1 MLKKEDFYFNLP
13 KELIAQK
20 PIEPRDYSRLLVLNK
35 ENGDIKH
42 KNFFDII
49 DYFKKGDV
57 LIINNTKVFPARL
70 IGEKKDSH
78 GKVEVFL
85 LLEKEK
91 GFWECLVKGKN
102 ILENQKILFPK
113 KLEAKVLF
121 DIDGKSK
128 LVKFNFSG
136 KRFMDIVSEIGIVP
150 LPPYIKREI
159 KNTGLKKYKVE
170 REKDKNNYQ
179 TVYAK
184 EEKKG
189 SVAAPTAGFHFTED
203 LIKKIKEK
211 GVEILEV
218 TLQVGLGTF
227 SPLTEKQL
235 EDKKLHR
242 EYVEIKKEVV
252 EKILLAKKEK
262 RRVITVGTTSTRA
275 VESVFSQEL
284 KVSSCSGWTDIF
296 IYPGYKFKVVNCLI
310 TNFHLPESS
319 LIMLVSA
326 FAGRENVLKAYKE
339 AVNLSYRF
347 YSYGD
352 AMLII

>member
-20 PIEPRDYSRLLVLNK
+20 PIEPRDHSRLLVLNK
-35 ENGDIKH
+35 GNGEIKH

-91 GFWECLVKGKN
+91 GIWECLVKGKN

-113 KLEAKVLF
+113 KLEAKILF

-136 KRFMDIVSEIGIVP
+136 KRFMDVISEIGIVP

-242 EYVEIKKEVV
+242 EYIEIKKEVV

-275 VESVFSQEL
+275 VESVFSQKL
-284 KVSSCSGWTDIF
+284 KASNYSDWTDIF
-296 IYPGYKFKVVNCLI
+296 IYPGYKFKVVDCLI

-326 FAGRENVLKAYKE
+326 FAGRENVLKAYKA